1 MASVEIRNVVKRFG
15 ALEVVHGVSAE
26 IADGEFVAL
35 VGPSGCGKSTLLRMI
50 AALRK
55 SPTERS

>member
-35 VGPSGCGKSTLLRMI
+35 VGRRAAASPPFCG
-50 AALRK
+50 
-55 SPTERS
+55 